1 MNSVQIENEKPEM
14 LNTDISTLNQQKN
27 MFSYSFTLIL
37 VFSIYMVYY
46 FYNLVAYEIIQKY
59 ISTFNT
65 GLTF

>member
-1 MNSVQIENEKPEM
+1 MNSVQIENVKHWYKYFKSAE
-14 LNTDISTLNQQKN
+14 KN
-27 MFSYSFTLIL
+27 MFSYSFTFIL
-37 VFSIYMVYY
+37 VFSIYMMYY